1 MTTPDRTLTHW
12 PDWMRTAGALL
23 RSNSL
28 VRSHCR
34 VCGAL
39 LRIDLAS
46 LVARHGADWNLID
59 RRERC
64 TMCDGRLRRL
74 VGLSGVMDLRSC
86 VARAVE
92 RRWRL
97 GHSRGQRDGGGSAT
111 IDGLRDM
118 ARCAR
123 H

>member
-1 MTTPDRTLTHW
+1 
-12 PDWMRTAGALL
+12 MRTAGALL

-64 TMCDGRLRRL
+64 AMVGCAGSSVYLASWTYGRAWR
-74 VGLSGVMDLRSC
+74 VLSSD
-86 VARAVE
+86 
-92 RRWRL
+92 
-97 GHSRGQRDGGGSAT
+97 DGGSAT
-111 IDGLRDM
+111 VAATGEGDVETLSPSQGPRG
-118 ARCAR
+118 RESGRGRVCR
-123 H
+123 YV

>member
-64 TMCDGRLRRL
+64 AM
-74 VGLSGVMDLRSC
+74 VGCAGSSVYLASWTRSE
-86 VARAVE
+86 E
-92 RRWRL
+92 RRVGKECVSKCR
-97 GHSRGQRDGGGSAT
+97 SRWVSEHLKNKNT
-111 IDGLRDM
+111 P
-118 ARCAR
+118 
-123 H
+123 

>member
-64 TMCDGRLRRL
+64 AM
-74 VGLSGVMDLRSC
+74 VGCAGSSVYPPSWTYRPACHVLSSADR
-86 VARAVE
+86 
-92 RRWRL
+92 
-97 GHSRGQRDGGGSAT
+97 GSAT
-111 IDGLRDM
+111 VAATGRDDGR
-118 ARCAR
+118 RTGNECR
-123 H
+123 RTS

>member
-64 TMCDGRLRRL
+64 AIVGCAGTSVYLEIGRASCRER
-74 VGLSGVMDLRSC
+74 VGQYVYIPV
-86 VARAVE
+86 VA
-92 RRWRL
+92 
-97 GHSRGQRDGGGSAT
+97 GSLT
-111 IDGLRDM
+111 KKKTTQTQKQ
-118 ARCAR
+118 
-123 H
+123 